1 MMRIDT
7 QHVALLCQDAKLIV
21 HSQSHFVALRRLDG
35 EWEVNLGNKTHTWQK
50 AVMAK
55 QPSTG
60 QPFLSETSKGC
71 CVLNP
76 EKASVFR
83 IVRCDSGPSPAQDVL
98 GGSRKK
104 TRQAQDM
111 ETERI
116 LTLLDVWRMVWHT
129 CMWEF
134 KELSQ
139 CNAIFRG
146 SMADLRQRWNE
157 LQHRVSASDV
167 LGMFEGLRL
176 RQFQGVVVPSFSWDL
191 HGCSCLETR
200 QFRRTRKFQLCWMPT
215 GKDGMRR
222 IVSQKPQY
230 GTTSTMNQSAASWA
244 HMRAVVNGETTC
256 PATPHG
262 IK

>member
-1 MMRIDT
+1 MLRIDT

-50 AVMAK
+50 AVIAK

-71 CVLNP
+71 CVLNL

-83 IVRCDSGPSPAQDVL
+83 IVRRDSGPSPAQDVL
-98 GGSRKK
+98 GGSGKK

-129 CMWEF
+129 CMWEWLPMVSF
-134 KELSQ
+134 RELSQ

-146 SMADLRQRWNE
+146 SMADLKQRWN
-157 LQHRVSASDV
+157 
-167 LGMFEGLRL
+167 
-176 RQFQGVVVPSFSWDL
+176 
-191 HGCSCLETR
+191 
-200 QFRRTRKFQLCWMPT
+200 
-215 GKDGMRR
+215 
-222 IVSQKPQY
+222 
-230 GTTSTMNQSAASWA
+230 
-244 HMRAVVNGETTC
+244 
-256 PATPHG
+256 
-262 IK
+262 